1 MNYVKGLNEVYY
13 KSIIVEIDQKFQAL
27 TKKLNMYAP
36 GMSLIPTPVVY
47 DGMQYP
53 YPLAAE
59 VRQVYLYLVGKSGL
73 PEDIVDILERI
84 CELIWDNTF
93 LNESRYSIDWLK
105 WERTLIGRFVRCA
118 YIRLMLDAGESIT
131 AKQLSL
137 MVGMTPA
144 GVVRAITSGRLQAK
158 RDKKEWSISAKDAIE
173 FINLYLRG

>member
-1 MNYVKGLNEVYY
+1 MNFVKGLNEVYY

-27 TKKLNMYAP
+27 TKKLSMYAP
-36 GMSLIPTPVVY
+36 GMSLIPTPVTH
-47 DGMQYP
+47 DGEQYP

-59 VRQVYLYLVGKSGL
+59 VRQVYLYLAGKSGL
-73 PEDIVDILERI
+73 PSDIVDILERI

-93 LNESRYSIDWLK
+93 LNEETFTIDWLK

-137 MVGMTPA
+137 MVGLTPA
-144 GVVRAITSGRLQAK
+144 GVVRAITSGRLHAE
-158 RDKKEWSISAKDAIE
+158 RDKKEWAISAKDAIE
-173 FINLYLRG
+173 YIRAQLYN